1 MLGLEI
7 KRIDL
12 DRSLDLIVDLSSG
25 KELVGGS
32 INKASDVR
40 DPTTVSL

>member
-1 MLGLEI
+1 MPGLQI
-7 KRIDL
+7 KRTDL

-32 INKASDVR
+32 INKASDDR
-40 DPTTVSL
+40 EPLRG